1 LLIKLAS
8 QSKQAFFSGDII
20 HHVIQAYH
28 PAWNSFAC
36 VDQDAARKSRR
47 ALLEQCAGSGALL
60 APQHFGAPHLC
71 HIDAKGD
78 AFIPRFV

>member
-28 PAWNSFAC
+28 PTWNSFAC
-36 VDQDAARKSRR
+36 LDQERHESRGVRCWNNAPDRARYWRRSISARRTAATSTRR
-47 ALLEQCAGSGALL
+47 AQG
-60 APQHFGAPHLC
+60 FT
-71 HIDAKGD
+71 
-78 AFIPRFV
+78 PRFV